1 MKPYYQDDAVTL
13 YHGDCKEIV
22 PQLGK
27 FDLLLTDPP
36 YGIKADKGMG
46 AWKDR
51 FKRPVYTGDWDSKRP
66 DDLDVYLESSDTH
79 IIWGGNY
86 FSDVL
91 PVQKKWLVWNKLQS
105 MPTYSDAELAWTS
118 LEGVSVRMFTINV
131 KSILNNEKGRFH
143 PTQKPLCL
151 MEWCIELS
159 DKSNKTPVQTILDP
173 FAGSGTT
180 GRAAKDLGRKCTL
193 IEREEK
199 YCEIIVKRMQ
209 QEVLDLN

>member
-1 MKPYYQDDAVTL
+1 MIKPYYQDDAVTL

-36 YGIKADKGMG
+36 YGIKADENPIRGIKKYGETS
-46 AWKDR
+46 WDR
-51 FKRPVYTGDWDSKRP
+51 SIP
-66 DDLDVYLESSDTH
+66 DKQTFDVILSSAKNK

-86 FSDVL
+86 FTEYLHPSMG
-91 PVQKKWLVWNKLQS
+91 WLVWNKCVRNFSL
-105 MPTYSDAELAWTS
+105 SDGELAWTS
-118 LEGVSVRMFTINV
+118 YEKALRIFDLHRSECIKDV
-131 KSILNNEKGRFH
+131 KKH
-143 PTQKPLCL
+143 PTQKSLSL
-151 MEWCIELS
+151 INWCILYA
-159 DKSNKTPVQTILDP
+159 DRNTKSSIKTILDP

-199 YCEIIVKRMQ
+199 YCEIIAKRMQ